1 MACAGGLRSTAVAW
15 IVDLD
20 QKARRWIGGHPSGDG
35 VRLREGHDLQ
45 HRVDELARSLGGRC
59 GIDEVLADLDR
70 EAVVVDV
77 PAIAAHYGFRW
88 DDEDFDDDEWW
99 PQGITTSADASDSDD
114 IGGRQVIVVGWYAKR
129 VKGRTQG
136 ARLTFVDV
144 TEESAPRYR
153 HVLLVEPKRNVLT
166 RKVSMRP
173 VPVHAGGIVWY
184 GQSIL
189 VADTRG
195 GMRTFAIDDICRVA
209 APDGTRGYRYVLPQ
223 RTSYRAVNDRG
234 FLPFKFSFVSLDRTG
249 AEHQLIAGEYGRRGT
264 ENRLVR
270 FKFDA
275 RRAALAMEQGAAR
288 PLELLLGQ
296 PPHMQGATAVGGT
309 YYLSTSRGSRTP
321 GSMWVRPPGEEARE
335 LRGVLS
341 IGPEDLTYWPQR
353 DQLWNCSEHRGH
365 RFVYAI
371 ERGRLHP

>member
-1 MACAGGLRSTAVAW
+1 MAW

-20 QKARRWIGGHPSGDG
+20 QRARRWLGSRPSGDG
-35 VRLREGHDLQ
+35 IRLREGRDLG
-45 HRVDELARSLGGRC
+45 HRVEALARSLGGRC
-59 GIDEVLADLDR
+59 GIDAVLDDLDR

-77 PAIAAHYGFRW
+77 PATAAHYAFRW
-88 DDEDFDDDEWW
+88 DDEDFNGDEWW
-99 PQGITTSADASDSDD
+99 PQGITTSADAGDSDD
-114 IGGRQVIVVGWYAKR
+114 IRGRRVIVVGWYAKR

-144 TEESAPRYR
+144 SDEAAPRYC
-153 HVLLVEPKRNVLT
+153 HVLLVEPKRSRLT

-184 GQSIL
+184 GPSIL

-195 GMRTFAIDDICRVA
+195 GIRTFAVDDICRLDDSA
-209 APDGTRGYRYVLPQ
+209 RTRGYRYVLPQ
-223 RTSYRAVNDRG
+223 RTSYQAVNDRG

-249 AEHQLIAGEYGRRGT
+249 DEHQLIAGEYGRGGS

-270 FKFDA
+270 FRFDA
-275 RRAALAMEQGAAR
+275 RRAALAMHQGTAR
-288 PLELLLGQ
+288 PLELLPGQ
-296 PPHMQGATAVGGT
+296 PAHMQGATVVGGT

-321 GSMWVRPPGEEARE
+321 GSMWVRVPGEEARE

-371 ERGRLHP
+371 ARGRLHP